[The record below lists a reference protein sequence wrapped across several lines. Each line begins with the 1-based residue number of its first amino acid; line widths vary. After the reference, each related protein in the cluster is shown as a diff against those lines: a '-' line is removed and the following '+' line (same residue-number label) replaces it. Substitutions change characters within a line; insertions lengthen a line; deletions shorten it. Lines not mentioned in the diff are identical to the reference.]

1 MRNAKIN
8 RKREGGEHYTG
19 TRTENWC
26 WEDGELELREK
37 KSNTR
42 GESRWGS
49 LLTEMIGAFPCIAMG
64 DY

>member
-1 MRNAKIN
+1 MASTTLALEQRIGAGK
-8 RKREGGEHYTG
+8 T
-19 TRTENWC
+19 
-26 WEDGELELREK
+26 GELELREK